1 MKLKN
6 AIGIWRERPEYKVQK
21 QIHWFIWL
29 MENPNSPIAL
39 TGAIDLYNHDI
50 IHILLDRGMDIRD
63 EAMVIGFT
71 MGNSNKTRSWVRW
84 IFLFISQHL
93 YPDGYKFDEH
103 DLFEFERG
111 FAYGYTRPT
120 KNIHLAIFDEN
131 EEIENIRKNFGIELI
146 NTK

>member
-84 IFLFISQHL
+84 IFEFIAQHL
-93 YPDGYKFDEH
+93 YPAGYKFGERSRFLKPDEKGK
-103 DLFEFERG
+103 DSSSEQKFPE
-111 FAYGYTRPT
+111 AYDQKVVNSRRTNR
-120 KNIHLAIFDEN
+120 AIV
-131 EEIENIRKNFGIELI
+131 
-146 NTK
+146 